1 MSRRERINWS
11 KIVGVKE
18 LDRLVDAIN
27 LRLGRLGQAMVGTIV
42 RKNSGTTDY
51 ERTRLNFIEGAN
63 VTLTV
68 SDDATNDEI
77 DITIASSGG
86 GGVSDGDKGDITV
99 SGGGTT
105 WTIDNDVVTYAKM
118 QNVSATSRFLG
129 RITAGAGDTEE
140 LTGTQATTLLDTFT
154 NLLKGLVPASGGG
167 TTNFLRADGTWTSP
181 TASVSATTVEVNL
194 GSAAVWTGK
203 FTITDAAIS
212 GTSKVLCWQ
221 APGPYT
227 GKGTRADEAELQP
240 VSVIA
245 VEPGSGSAVVKWQ
258 TPPMLSESTI
268 PTIGWNSTLAA
279 TTSRNRDYQ
288 TTAMRIGKVRGNIKF
303 SYTVMA

>member
-279 TTSRNRDYQ
+279 TTNRNRDYQ
-288 TTAMRIGKVRGNIKF
+288 TTARRIGKVRGNIKF

>member
-1 MSRRERINWS
+1 MSRRERLSW
-11 KIVGVKE
+11 
-18 LDRLVDAIN
+18 LRLPGGLTGDDLVEGLN
-27 LRLGRLGQAMVGTIV
+27 RRLGRLGQLLTGTIV
-42 RKNSGTTDY
+42 RKNSTGTDI

-63 VTLTV
+63 VTITV
-68 SDDATNDEI
+68 ADDAANDEI
-77 DITIASSGG
+77 DVTIASSGG
-86 GGVSDGDKGDITV
+86 GGVSDGDKGDIVV
-99 SGGGTT
+99 SGGGAT

-268 PTIGWNSTLAA
+268 PTIGRNSTLAA

-288 TTAMRIGKVRGNIKF
+288 TTARRIGKVRGNIKF

>member
-279 TTSRNRDYQ
+279 TTNRNRDYQ